1 MKVECASN
9 IGFCFGVRRAINI
22 LEKTAAEKGGVETLG
37 ALVHNQQVLNRLS
50 GMGVRVVKN
59 IEDISGRTVA
69 ISSHGVGPLVLDELK
84 SKGLEVV
91 DTTCPFVKRAQVA
104 AKRFHDAGFFTVI
117 YGDVNHPEVKGIMGW
132 AGGDGLATLNPQGL
146 VDVPDVSRYI
156 GVLSQTTQIPTGF
169 TSFVK
174 NVIDQA
180 LVKDAEIRIADTL
193 CHDIRERQTAA
204 LELAGRVDLMLV
216 IGGHNSAN
224 TRHLLDLCKTVSN
237 TYLIE
242 TASELQTGWL
252 RGVNALALP
261 PGLPLTKPPYPK
273 SVRIWAAFQPEL
285 SFKLALAY
293 VTIHLLFRRSK

>member
-252 RGVNALALP
+252 KGVN
-261 PGLPLTKPPYPK
+261 
-273 SVRIWAAFQPEL
+273 RIGITSGASTDETTISEVCSYLGSL
-285 SFKLALAY
+285 SAG
-293 VTIHLLFRRSK
+293 T

>member
-1 MKVECASN
+1 
-9 IGFCFGVRRAINI
+9 
-22 LEKTAAEKGGVETLG
+22 
-37 ALVHNQQVLNRLS
+37 
-50 GMGVRVVKN
+50 
-59 IEDISGRTVA
+59 
-69 ISSHGVGPLVLDELK
+69 
-84 SKGLEVV
+84 
-91 DTTCPFVKRAQVA
+91 
-104 AKRFHDAGFFTVI
+104 
-117 YGDVNHPEVKGIMGW
+117 MGW

-193 CHDIRERQTAA
+193 CHDIRERQAAA

-224 TRHLLDLCKTVSN
+224 TRHLLDLCKTVSS

-252 RGVNALALP
+252 RGVN
-261 PGLPLTKPPYPK
+261 
-273 SVRIWAAFQPEL
+273 RIGITSGASTDETTISEVCSYLGSL
-285 SFKLALAY
+285 SAG
-293 VTIHLLFRRSK
+293 T